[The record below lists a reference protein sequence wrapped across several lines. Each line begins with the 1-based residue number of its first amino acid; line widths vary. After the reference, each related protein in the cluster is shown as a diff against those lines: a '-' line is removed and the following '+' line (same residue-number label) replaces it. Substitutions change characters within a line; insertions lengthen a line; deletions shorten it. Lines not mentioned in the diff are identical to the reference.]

1 MTELWPPIRDNLL
14 GYDMLI
20 ILVALGTAIYLRF
33 VLRHADMIYRKMH
46 TRGYLPDDVYESETA
61 APLAISDIKR
71 LKDDLRRMRETS
83 EKYYSMFITL
93 SGVFPFMGIL
103 GTVIALIPLVQHMDN
118 MQQNFYVALTSTLW
132 GLIFAIIFRVLDGVL
147 SPKIDRNNRGIDDY
161 LDKLELKLVELKR
174 PAEGVLS

>member
-1 MTELWPPIRDNLL
+1 MIELWPPIRDNLL

-20 ILVALGTAIYLRF
+20 ILVALGAAIYLNF
-33 VLRHADMIYRKMH
+33 VLRHADMIYRKIH
-46 TRGYLPDDVYESETA
+46 TRGYLPDDVYESEA
-61 APLAISDIKR
+61 KPLSVSDIKR
-71 LKDDLRRMRETS
+71 LKDDLRRMREAS

-103 GTVIALIPLVQHMDN
+103 GTVIALIPLVQYMDN

-132 GLIFAIIFRVLDGVL
+132 GLVFAIIFRILDGVL
-147 SPKIDRNNRGIDDY
+147 SPKIDRNTRGIDDY

-174 PAEGVLS
+174 PAEGTVL